1 MAPSKKVLYFFLI
14 SFLLISSFSL
24 FLSPKQLL
32 ADDAEAIRVASFPSL
47 HAQSAIVIDS
57 DNNQVLW
64 SKNADEKMY
73 PASTTKIM
81 TAILAL
87 ENIED
92 LDEVVTISRNAS
104 GRLWSK
110 FAFQTGDKV
119 SARDL
124 LKAALMISHNGAAI
138 ALAEHISGSEAE
150 FSKLMNEKAKEIGAS
165 NTNFKN
171 SNGLDSNYPS
181 HKSTVADLA
190 LIGSYAVKNEEFN
203 EISGTQTDYIEIKN
217 RGRKIE
223 LNNTNA
229 MIFNDFVISGKTGYT
244 KNAGHTI
251 VNFSQKN
258 GSNLITVLL
267 RCGSTAR
274 RREDSAR
281 LIDWAHDNYR
291 FKRLIHKDPAV
302 TIERIMGTA
311 A

>member
-1 MAPSKKVLYFFLI
+1 MLASKKILYFFLI
-14 SFLLISSFSL
+14 GFLLISSFII
-24 FLSPKQLL
+24 FLSPKQLI
-32 ADDAEAIRVASFPSL
+32 ADNTGPIKVASFPFL
-47 HAQSAIVIDS
+47 DAQSAIVIDS

-87 ENIED
+87 ENIKD
-92 LDEVVTISRNAS
+92 LDEIVTISKNAS
-104 GRLWSK
+104 GKLWSK
-110 FAFQTGDKV
+110 FAFQTGDQV

-124 LKAALMISHNGAAI
+124 LKAALMISHNGATI
-138 ALAEHISGSEAE
+138 ALAEHISGSEAG
-150 FSKLMNEKAKEIGAS
+150 FSRLMNEKAKEIGAL
-165 NTNFKN
+165 NTNFEN

-181 HKSTVADLA
+181 HQSTVGDLA
-190 LIGSYAVKNEEFN
+190 LIGSYAVKTKEFN

-229 MIFNDFVISGKTGYT
+229 LIFNDFVISGKTGYT

-267 RCGSTAR
+267 KCGSRAR
-274 RREDSAR
+274 RIEDSAM
-281 LIDWAHDNYR
+281 LIDWAHNNYV
-291 FKRLIHKDPAV
+291 FKRLIHKDPAA
-302 TIERIMGTA
+302 II
-311 A
+311 